1 MSVTS
6 SGDFPDP
13 FAELRT
19 TIQRV
24 YADLY
29 KPLNE
34 AAAANLR
41 VANPVAIETAKLR
54 ELVAPALASVQTNK
68 ELQAQ
73 IAGIRETLR
82 QAHVGSLAAQE
93 GWAQSVR
100 EARDA
105 HASYLEELD
114 LPPEFLADAP
124 EDPSTELLE
133 EEVTFALD
141 SLDTGRCNSE
151 HEAVAVSPLGWTRK
165 DWQQLLVGGA
175 VSEATNMVEF
185 SSPHAPLIVLLVL
198 LLLTTAPKK
207 SG

>member
-6 SGDFPDP
+6 SGDSPDP
-13 FAELRT
+13 FAELRK

-34 AAAANLR
+34 AAAANVR
-41 VANPVAIETAKLR
+41 MANPVAIETAKLR
-54 ELVAPALASVQTNK
+54 EMLAPALASVQANK
-68 ELQAQ
+68 ELQTQ
-73 IAGIRETLR
+73 IAGIRETIR
-82 QAHVGSLAAQE
+82 QAHFGSLAAQE
-93 GWAQSVR
+93 GLARSLR

-124 EDPSTELLE
+124 ENLSTELLE

-141 SLDTGRCNSE
+141 SLDTGQRNSE
-151 HEAVAVSPLGWTRK
+151 PEAVSPLGWTRK
-165 DWQQLLVGGA
+165 DWQLLLVSEA
-175 VSEATNMVEF
+175 VPEATNMVEF

-198 LLLTTAPKK
+198 LLLTTAPKE